1 MICRQT
7 ATKVRVL
14 CSFSTKAKK
23 FGLFLRSLQRM
34 KSIDIRTTQNVTI
47 SYELAEVRERL
58 IAFVLD
64 TLFKSVAG
72 LILWW
77 MAMLLFQDSIYSDD
91 LLEYF
96 SYVVLL
102 PLYSFY
108 TLFFEVIWHGQ
119 TPGKKIMKIKVIKLD
134 GKQPE
139 FYDYL
144 IRWTFRILDII
155 LSLGV
160 IAVLLIVSSDYA
172 QRLGDLTSNST
183 VVRIHN
189 KVNITLADIL
199 RINTRQNYDP
209 SYPGIANFPEEDIL
223 IIKQTI
229 ERYQRYR
236 NEAHKNAVIALCE
249 TLAQKLEIQ
258 DVGSDKIRF
267 LKTLIKDY
275 IVLTR

>member
-1 MICRQT
+1 
-7 ATKVRVL
+7 
-14 CSFSTKAKK
+14 
-23 FGLFLRSLQRM
+23 M

-47 SYELAEVRERL
+47 TYELAEVRER
-58 IAFVLD
+58 IVAFILD
-64 TLFKSVAG
+64 TVFKSIAG

-77 MAMLLFQDSIYSDD
+77 MALLFFRNGLDSDD

-96 SYVVLL
+96 AYVVLL
-102 PLYSFY
+102 PLYTFY
-108 TLFFEVIWHGQ
+108 TLLFEVFMHGQ
-119 TPGKKIMKIKVIKLD
+119 TPGKMIMKIKVIKLD

-160 IAVLLIVSSDYA
+160 IGVLLIVSTEYA

-183 VVRIHN
+183 VVRIRN
-189 KVNITLADIL
+189 KVNISLDDIM
-199 RINTRQNYDP
+199 RINTRQNYEP
-209 SYPGIANFPEEDIL
+209 TYPGIANFREEDIL

-229 ERYQRYR
+229 ERYQRHK
-236 NEAHKNAVIALCE
+236 NEAHKKAVLNLCDR
-249 TLAQKLEIQ
+249 LIKKLEIA
-258 DVGSDKIRF
+258 DAGPDKMRF

>member
-1 MICRQT
+1 
-7 ATKVRVL
+7 
-14 CSFSTKAKK
+14 
-23 FGLFLRSLQRM
+23 M

-47 SYELAEVRERL
+47 NYELAQVRERL

-64 TLFKSVAG
+64 TLFKSIAG

-77 MAMLLFQDSIYSDD
+77 MALLLLNNSIYTDD

-96 SYVVLL
+96 AYVVLL
-102 PLYSFY
+102 PIYTFY
-108 TLFFEVIWHGQ
+108 TLFFEFIWQGQ
-119 TPGKKIMKIKVIKLD
+119 TPGKRIMKIKVIKLD

-144 IRWTFRILDII
+144 IRWTFRILDIF

-172 QRLGDLTSNST
+172 QRLGDLTSNTT

-189 KVNITLADIL
+189 RVNITLADIL
-199 RINTRQNYDP
+199 RINTRQNYEP
-209 SYPGIANFPEEDIL
+209 AYPGIANFPEEDIL
-223 IIKQTI
+223 VIKQTV

-236 NEAHKNAVIALCE
+236 NEAHRNAVIALCDK
-249 TLAQKLEIQ
+249 LAQKLEVE
-258 DVGSDKIRF
+258 DVGNDKIRF